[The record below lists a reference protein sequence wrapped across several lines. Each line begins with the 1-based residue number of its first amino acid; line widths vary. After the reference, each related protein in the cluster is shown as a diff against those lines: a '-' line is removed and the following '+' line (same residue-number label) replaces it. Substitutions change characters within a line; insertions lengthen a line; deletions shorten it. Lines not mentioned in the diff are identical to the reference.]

1 MSDDTIDQAKRTII
15 GEYVEWVT
23 RFDVN
28 DYVRNKPMIEKL
40 YEEKQLAFATSM
52 QLEEKAK
59 KLEERIHSLELE
71 NQRQKIELYQNK
83 QKTTTVFIL
92 SLLAT
97 ILVGI
102 GVNITTS
109 MPYGWTGW
117 IMITTGC
124 ILEIIAFF
132 IRPKG

>member
-1 MSDDTIDQAKRTII
+1 MPDDTIDQAKRTII

-40 YEEKQLAFATSM
+40 YEEKQLALATSM
-52 QLEEKAK
+52 QLEVKVK
-59 KLEERIHSLELE
+59 KLEERVHSFELE
-71 NQRQKIELYQNK
+71 NQKLKIEVDQGK
-83 QKTTTVFIL
+83 QKATTVFIL
-92 SLLAT
+92 ALLAT

-109 MPYGWTGW
+109 TPYGWTGW
-117 IMITTGC
+117 IMIVAGC